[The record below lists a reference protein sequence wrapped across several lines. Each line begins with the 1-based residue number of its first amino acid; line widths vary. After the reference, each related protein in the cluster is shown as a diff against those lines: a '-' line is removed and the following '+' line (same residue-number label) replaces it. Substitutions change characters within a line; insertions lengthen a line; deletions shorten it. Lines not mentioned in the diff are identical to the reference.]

1 MPYEDLQ
8 QALHPYGFYLETC
21 EAWYGEPHPDKYILL
36 GSNGS
41 NILTAKT
48 LKPIRE
54 FLANETST
62 SSDQGNYTTHQLT
75 IL

>member
-1 MPYEDLQ
+1 MDYTALQ
-8 QALHPYGFYLETC
+8 QELHPYGFHLETC
-21 EAWYGEPHPDKYILL
+21 EAWFSEPHPDKYILM
-36 GSNGS
+36 GSNGC

-54 FLANETST
+54 FLERETDPASET
-62 SSDQGNYTTHQLT
+62 DKYTTTQLN